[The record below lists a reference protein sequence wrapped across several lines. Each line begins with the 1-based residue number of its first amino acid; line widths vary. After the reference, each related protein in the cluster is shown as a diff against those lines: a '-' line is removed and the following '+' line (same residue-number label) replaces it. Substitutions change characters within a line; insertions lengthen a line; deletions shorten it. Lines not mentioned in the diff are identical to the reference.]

1 MEKHIE
7 IFCKQNPQTTLAC
20 PNCKKKFKAKTKEFL
35 QKKYEYKCQ
44 CKYCKSNITF
54 DTKDFYKSLETLKKF
69 V

>member
-20 PNCKKKFKAKTKEFL
+20 PNCKKKFKAKTKDF
-35 QKKYEYKCQ
+35 KCQ

>member
-20 PNCKKKFKAKTKEFL
+20 PNCKKKFKAKTKDFL

-44 CKYCKSNITF
+44 CKYCKYIRYP
-54 DTKDFYKSLETLKKF
+54 DR
-69 V
+69 